1 MQTVYIGKG
10 IHRDGAKAQ
19 LFAGPDNPD
28 SDLSSVSDKDFGKVC
43 CLNSE
48 AVASRVPCGSAS
60 SQRQCMSPRATEA
73 SRSGAS
79 FAAQTVCT
87 QSRLLDRRA
96 KTTSGALSR

>member
-19 LFAGPDNPD
+19 LFAGPNNPD

-48 AVASRVPCGSAS
+48 AGASRVPFGSAS
-60 SQRQCMSPRATEA
+60 S
-73 SRSGAS
+73 
-79 FAAQTVCT
+79 
-87 QSRLLDRRA
+87 
-96 KTTSGALSR
+96 